1 MEETTRKAGEFFE
14 GYAGQFDEIYMIQR
28 QKGFKGWLNR
38 QLRASILLRYE
49 KTFLS
54 LQPMAKHTVLDI
66 GCGSGRYM
74 LKCLELD
81 AAKVTGI
88 DLSEEMLALS
98 RKALEQAGDFS
109 IQAELVCQD
118 FLERKFQAPYDY
130 AIVMGVMDYVENPK
144 EFLQKLSD
152 VFTKKAVLSFP
163 VAESLWTW
171 QRVVRYKLRRCPLYF
186 YEKSKLED
194 LVKSVGFRYYSIERI
209 KRDYFVVLQK

>member
-1 MEETTRKAGEFFE
+1 
-14 GYAGQFDEIYMIQR
+14 
-28 QKGFKGWLNR
+28 
-38 QLRASILLRYE
+38 
-49 KTFLS
+49 
-54 LQPMAKHTVLDI
+54 
-66 GCGSGRYM
+66 M

-152 VFTKKAVLSFP
+152 VFTKKAVLI
-163 VAESLWTW
+163 ACTGNNDT
-171 QRVVRYKLRRCPLYF
+171 
-186 YEKSKLED
+186 EKTHYIAGK
-194 LVKSVGFRYYSIERI
+194 IAI
-209 KRDYFVVLQK
+209 